1 MDLYRSTN
9 DQMTKSF
16 PQEERM
22 NQPTKPTQTENKR
35 GGFSIRRVVTAI
47 LCVSMAAVVMLTC
60 TQCVKPASN
69 DVKATEAATEA
80 ETAAPE
86 PTKPQADLTFETP
99 NIPDDGSNGYTSA
112 SDQGLYIYKNAAYE
126 LCGASDEAGKD
137 YAAAI
142 SEFKK
147 SAPDFTVYN
156 MVVPTHTEFGIPQRL
171 ASEIYTQ
178 SQSQNI
184 KTIYSSYTE
193 DVKPINCYNA
203 LCRHKDE
210 YVYFNTDHHWTGLG
224 AYYAYQAFC
233 EQTGQ
238 QALALT
244 DCTEQTIEGF
254 EGSFYSADASLS
266 PDSVHYWKFPY
277 QTHAKRQEESG
288 AEMYDTDV
296 YYEGAAGSGA
306 YITFIYGDS
315 SLFIEYNDTNKNGK
329 KIAVVKESYGNAFV
343 PYLTNNY
350 EEVHIIDFRYFTQNI
365 KEYMQENGITEILF
379 LNNTM
384 SANAAMQVDRIREL
398 I

>member
-1 MDLYRSTN
+1 
-9 DQMTKSF
+9 
-16 PQEERM
+16 M

-35 GGFSIRRVVTAI
+35 GGFSLRRVITAI

-80 ETAAPE
+80 ETTAPE
-86 PTKPQADLTFETP
+86 PTKPQGDLTFETP
-99 NIPDDGSNGYTSA
+99 NIPDDGSSGYTSA

-384 SANAAMQVDRIREL
+384 SANAAIQVDRIREL